1 MCKEKSVVF
10 NREES
15 TMKCLSI
22 VKRLAVAVVAAAA
35 LTGPVTA
42 AQALQFNVGDAVL
55 VLYGNNT
62 EYVQNLGSF
71 STLASTGI
79 DLDLSSIMSSV
90 GGANTIKYTLIGDT
104 ASTIFFGNSVPVGSW
119 TAQNKNQIVPG
130 TYTTALTN
138 WAGQLFANSD
148 ARSLIPKADG
158 LSFSNFLNPAGTD
171 TLGGSIPGARRGSA
185 DIDSILYLLE
195 RQNPGAATS
204 LAQVGTAFLNSANG
218 HFAVSAVPV
227 PAAVVLFATGVIGL
241 VGIARRRIFGS
252 SKFGVNSVAG
262 SSAS

>member
-1 MCKEKSVVF
+1 
-10 NREES
+10 
-15 TMKCLSI
+15 MKCLSI
-22 VKRLAVAVVAAAA
+22 VKRLAVAAVAAAA

-71 STLASTGI
+71 STLLSTGI
-79 DLDLSSIMSSV
+79 DLDLSSIMASA
-90 GGANTIKYTLIGDT
+90 GGANPIKYTLVGNT
-104 ASTIFFGNSVPVGSW
+104 NSTIFFGTSAAIGSW
-119 TAQNKNQIVPG
+119 TNTNKNQVVP
-130 TYTTALTN
+130 TNLTN
-138 WAGQLFANSD
+138 GLTGWSGQLAATSD
-148 ARSLIPKADG
+148 ARSLIPKADL
-158 LSFSNFLNPAGTD
+158 LSFSSVLNPSGTD
-171 TLGGSIPGARRGSA
+171 TFGGSIPKRGSA
-185 DIDSILYLLE
+185 DIGSILYLLQ
-195 RQNPGAATS
+195 RQNPGAATT

-218 HFAVSAVPV
+218 HFVVSAVPV

-252 SKFGVNSVAG
+252 SKFGANPVAG